1 MGFGAPPGGGNYP
14 IDENYEYNI
23 QNMTPEME
31 AKFLWLM
38 DQAANIAQPSGQGPL
53 QPQEVAGFTPQQQ
66 EAFAMA
72 GKGIGAWQPFMDKA
86 QGYAD
91 QFATGEFDP
100 ESYKKFLDPYQ
111 DYVTQGIS
119 DQYDKA
125 INQANMGAAGKGAF
139 GGSRQG
145 ITHAE
150 LLGGKALGI
159 GQSLSQGFG
168 TSMGLA
174 RGDFENQMQ
183 RYGTATGMYS
193 GLGGQTQQM
202 GQGDV
207 ASLMGAG
214 SVQQQRDQQVLD
226 SQYQAGLTNRYDPM
240 QRFGW
245 MSDIFR
251 GQPSGTMSTTMGTS
265 PQTNP
270 LSQALGAG
278 IFGAGVAQG
287 WQNV

>member
-14 IDENYEYNI
+14 IDEDYTYNI

-38 DQAANIAQPSGQGPL
+38 DQAANIAQPSGAGPL
-53 QPQEVAGFTPQQQ
+53 QPQEVAGFTPQQE

-72 GKGIGAWQPFMDKA
+72 GKGIGAWKPFMDKA
-86 QGYAD
+86 EGYAD
-91 QFATGEFDP
+91 QYATGEFDP
-100 ESYKKFLDPYQ
+100 QDYKRFLDPYQ

-119 DQYDKA
+119 EQYDKA
-125 INQANMGAAGKGAF
+125 INQANLGAAGKGAF

-145 ITHAE
+145 IMNAE

-183 RYGTATGMYS
+183 RYGTAAGMM
-193 GLGGQTQQM
+193 GQMGGQTQQM
-202 GQGDV
+202 GQADV

-214 SVQQQRDQQVLD
+214 SVKQQRLQQELD
-226 SQYQAGLTNRYDPM
+226 AKYKADLTNRYDPQ
-240 QRFGW
+240 QRFSW

-251 GQPSGTMSTTMGTS
+251 GQPSGQMATTIGTS
-265 PQTNP
+265 PMTNP

-287 WQNV
+287 WQNT

>member
-1 MGFGAPPGGGNYP
+1 MATGNYP
-14 IDENYEYNI
+14 YGTTMGT
-23 QNMTPEME
+23 QTSGMSPEME

-38 DQAANIAQPSGQGPL
+38 DQARDIARPSGAGPL
-53 QPQEVAGFTPQQQ
+53 KPQEVADFDPQQIK
-66 EAFAMA
+66 AFGMA
-72 GKGIGAWQPFMDKA
+72 EKGIGSYQPLMDKA
-86 QGYAD
+86 EGYAD
-91 QFATGEFDP
+91 KFATGEFDP

-119 DQYDKA
+119 EQYDKA
-125 INQANMGAAGKGAF
+125 IDQANMGAAGKGAF

-145 ITHAE
+145 IMNAE
-150 LLGGKALGI
+150 LLGGKALNI
-159 GQSLSQGFG
+159 GQSLHQGFG
-168 TSMGLA
+168 TAMGLA

-202 GQGDV
+202 GQADV

-214 SVQQQRDQQVLD
+214 SIQQQRDQQMMD
-226 SQYQAGLTNRYDPM
+226 AQYQADLTNRYDPM

-251 GQPSGTMSTTMGTS
+251 GVPSGQMATTMGTS

>member
-1 MGFGAPPGGGNYP
+1 MAFGAPPGGGNYP
-14 IDENYEYNI
+14 IDEDYQYNI

-38 DQAANIAQPSGQGPL
+38 DQAADVAQPGWGALPAQG
-53 QPQEVAGFTPQQQ
+53 VAGFTQNQL
-66 EAFAMA
+66 EAFKKAQA
-72 GKGIGAWQPFMDKA
+72 GIGAYSPFMKKA
-86 QGYAD
+86 EDYAD

-100 ESYKKFLDPYQ
+100 ESYKKFMDPHQ
-111 DYVTQGIS
+111 EYVEQGIS
-119 DQYDKA
+119 EQYDKA
-125 INQANMGAAGKGAF
+125 INQANLGAAGKGAF
-139 GGSRQG
+139 GGGRQG
-145 ITHAE
+145 IMNAE
-150 LLGGKALGI
+150 LLGGKAMGI
-159 GQSLSQGFG
+159 GQSRSQAFG
-168 TSMGLA
+168 TAMGLA

-183 RYGTATGMYS
+183 RYGAASGAMA

-202 GQGDV
+202 GQADV

-214 SVQQQRDQQVLD
+214 SVEQQNLQQQLD
-226 SQYQAGLTNRYDPM
+226 AKYKAMLTNRYDPQ
-240 QRFGW
+240 QRFSW

-251 GQPSGTMSTTMGTS
+251 GVPSGQMATTVGTS
-265 PQTNP
+265 PMTNP

>member
-1 MGFGAPPGGGNYP
+1 MGTGNYP
-14 IDENYEYNI
+14 YGTTMGT
-23 QNMTPEME
+23 QTSGMSPEME

-38 DQAANIAQPSGQGPL
+38 DQARDIAKPSAEGPL
-53 QPQEVAGFTPQQQ
+53 PAQQVAGFTDKQKLAL
-66 EAFAMA
+66 ENAY
-72 GKGIGAWQPFMDKA
+72 KGIGAWEDYLGKMPTFDEHGKQLT
-86 QGYAD
+86 Q
-91 QFATGEFDP
+91 ATGMVQDFDP
-100 ESYKKFLDPYQ
+100 ESYKQYLDPYQ
-111 DYVTQGIS
+111 DHVTQGIS
-119 DQYDKA
+119 EQYDKA
-125 INQANMGAAGKGAF
+125 IDQGNMNAAGKGAF

-145 ITHAE
+145 IMNAE

-174 RGDFENQMQ
+174 RGDFENKMQ
-183 RYGTATGMYS
+183 RYGTAAGMV
-193 GLGGQTQQM
+193 QQL

-214 SVQQQRDQQVLD
+214 SIEQQRNQQVMD
-226 SQYQAGLTNRYDPM
+226 ADYQAMLTNRYDPM

-251 GQPSGTMSTTMGTS
+251 GVPSGQMATTMGTS

>member
-14 IDENYEYNI
+14 IDENYEYNM

-38 DQAANIAQPSGQGPL
+38 DQAAGIAQPGWGDLEAQG
-53 QPQEVAGFTPQQQ
+53 VAEFTPEQ
-66 EAFAMA
+66 EKAFAMA
-72 GKGIGAWQPFMDKA
+72 RKGAGYDTGIAAWQPYMDKF
-86 QGYAD
+86 AD
-91 QFATGEFDP
+91 TEFDP
-100 ESYKKFLDPYQ
+100 QSYKQYMDPHQ
-111 DYVTQGIS
+111 KYVELGITE
-119 DQYDKA
+119 QYDKA
-125 INQANMGAAGKGAF
+125 ISAANMGAAGKNAF

-145 ITHAE
+145 IMNAE

-159 GQSLSQGFG
+159 GQSRSAAFG
-168 TSMGLA
+168 TAMGLA

-183 RYGTATGMYS
+183 RYGTAAGM
-193 GLGGQTQQM
+193 TQQLQ
-202 GQGDV
+202 QGDV

-214 SVQQQRDQQVLD
+214 SVQQQRNQQMMD
-226 SQYQAGLTNRYDPM
+226 AQYKADLTNRYDPQ
-240 QRFGW
+240 QRFSW

-251 GQPSGTMSTTMGTS
+251 GVPSGQMATTVGTS
-265 PQTNP
+265 PMTNP

-287 WQNV
+287 WQNT

>member
-14 IDENYEYNI
+14 IDEDYSYNI

-38 DQAANIAQPSGQGPL
+38 DQAAGIAQPSGQGPI
-53 QPQEVAGFTPQQQ
+53 PAQEVAGFTPQQQ

-86 QGYAD
+86 EGYAD
-91 QFATGEFDP
+91 QYATGEFDP

-125 INQANMGAAGKGAF
+125 INQANMGAAKQDAF

-183 RYGTATGMYS
+183 RYAGAAGMTAGM
-193 GLGGQTQQM
+193 GLQTQQA
-202 GQGDV
+202 GQADV

-214 SVQQQRDQQVLD
+214 SVQQQRLQQQLD
-226 SQYQAGLTNRYDPM
+226 AKYKADLTNRYDPQ
-240 QRFGW
+240 QRFSW

-251 GQPSGTMSTTMGTS
+251 GVPSGQMATTVGTS
-265 PQTNP
+265 PMTNP

>member
-14 IDENYEYNI
+14 IDEDYTYNI

-38 DQAANIAQPSGQGPL
+38 DQAAGIAQPKAGPI
-53 QPQEVAGFTPQQQ
+53 PAQEVAGFTQDQLT
-66 EAFAMA
+66 AFKKARS
-72 GKGIGAWQPFMDKA
+72 GIGAWEGYLDKF
-86 QGYAD
+86 AD
-91 QFATGEFDP
+91 TEFDP
-100 ESYKKFLDPYQ
+100 QSYKDYFDPHQ
-111 DYVTQGIS
+111 KYVEQGITE
-119 DQYDKA
+119 QYDKA
-125 INQANMGAAGKGAF
+125 INEANLGAAGKGAF

-145 ITHAE
+145 IMNAE

-159 GQSLSQGFG
+159 GQSRSAAFG
-168 TSMGLA
+168 TAMGLA

-183 RYGTATGMYS
+183 RYGSAAGMM
-193 GLGGQTQQM
+193 GQMGGQTQQM
-202 GQGDV
+202 GQADV

-214 SVQQQRDQQVLD
+214 SVQQQRLQQQLD
-226 SQYQAGLTNRYDPM
+226 AKYKADLTNRYDPQ
-240 QRFGW
+240 QRFSW

-251 GQPSGTMSTTMGTS
+251 GVPSGQMATTVGTS
-265 PQTNP
+265 PMTNP

>member
-1 MGFGAPPGGGNYP
+1 MSTGAGNYP
-14 IDENYEYNI
+14 YGTTMGT
-23 QNMTPEME
+23 QTSGMTPEME

-38 DQAANIAQPSGQGPL
+38 DQARDIAKPSGAGPL

-72 GKGIGAWQPFMDKA
+72 GKGIGAWKPFMDKA
-86 QGYAD
+86 EGYAD
-91 QFATGEFDP
+91 KFATGEFDP
-100 ESYKKFLDPYQ
+100 ESYKQYMDPYEEH
-111 DYVTQGIS
+111 VIKGIQE
-119 DQYDKA
+119 QYDKA
-125 INQANMGAAGKGAF
+125 INQANMGAAGKNAF

-145 ITHAE
+145 IMHSE
-150 LLGGKALGI
+150 LLGGKALGV
-159 GQSLSQGFG
+159 GTARSEGFK

-174 RGDFENQMQ
+174 RGDFENQVQ
-183 RYGTATGMYS
+183 RYGTAAGM
-193 GLGGQTQQM
+193 TQQM
-202 GQGDV
+202 GQADV

-214 SVQQQRDQQVLD
+214 SVKQQRLQQELD
-226 SQYQAGLTNRYDPM
+226 AKYKADLTNRYDPQ
-240 QRFGW
+240 QRFSW

-251 GQPSGTMSTTMGTS
+251 GVPSGQMATTVGTS
-265 PQTNP
+265 PMTNP

>member
-14 IDENYEYNI
+14 IDEDYTYNI

-86 QGYAD
+86 EGYAD

-125 INQANMGAAGKGAF
+125 INQANMGAAKQDAF

-145 ITHAE
+145 IMNAE

-159 GQSLSQGFG
+159 GQSLSEGFG

-183 RYGTATGMYS
+183 RYGTAAGMM
-193 GLGGQTQQM
+193 GQMGGQTQQM
-202 GQGDV
+202 GQADV
-207 ASLMGAG
+207 ASLMGSG
-214 SVQQQRDQQVLD
+214 SVQQQRLQQQLD
-226 SQYQAGLTNRYDPM
+226 AKYKTDLTNRYDPQ
-240 QRFGW
+240 QRFSW

-251 GQPSGTMSTTMGTS
+251 GVPSGQMATTVGTS
-265 PQTNP
+265 PMTNP

>member
-14 IDENYEYNI
+14 IDEDYTYNI

-53 QPQEVAGFTPQQQ
+53 QPQEVAGFTPDQLK
-66 EAFAMA
+66 AFQMA
-72 GKGIGAWQPFMDKA
+72 GKGIEAWEPFMKKA
-86 QGYAD
+86 EGYAD

-125 INQANMGAAGKGAF
+125 INEANMGAAGKGAF
-139 GGSRQG
+139 GGDRQG
-145 ITHAE
+145 IMNAE
-150 LLGGKALGI
+150 LLGGKALGV
-159 GQSLSQGFG
+159 GQSLSEGFG

-183 RYGTATGMYS
+183 RYGTAAGM
-193 GLGGQTQQM
+193 TQQL
-202 GQGDV
+202 GQGDI

-214 SVQQQRDQQVLD
+214 SIEQQRNQQMLD
-226 SQYQAGLTNRYDPM
+226 ADYQAMLTNRYDPM

-251 GQPSGTMSTTMGTS
+251 GVPSGQMATTMGTS

-287 WQNV
+287 WQNVG

>member
-1 MGFGAPPGGGNYP
+1 
-14 IDENYEYNI
+14 
-23 QNMTPEME
+23 
-31 AKFLWLM
+31 
-38 DQAANIAQPSGQGPL
+38 
-53 QPQEVAGFTPQQQ
+53 
-66 EAFAMA
+66 
-72 GKGIGAWQPFMDKA
+72 
-86 QGYAD
+86 
-91 QFATGEFDP
+91 
-100 ESYKKFLDPYQ
+100 
-111 DYVTQGIS
+111 
-119 DQYDKA
+119 
-125 INQANMGAAGKGAF
+125 MGAAGKGAF

-145 ITHAE
+145 IMNAE

-183 RYGTATGMYS
+183 RYAGAAGMTAGM
-193 GLGGQTQQM
+193 GLQTQQA
-202 GQGDV
+202 GQADV

-214 SVQQQRDQQVLD
+214 SVQQQRLQQQLD
-226 SQYQAGLTNRYDPM
+226 AQYKADLTNRYDPQ
-240 QRFGW
+240 QRFSW

-251 GQPSGTMSTTMGTS
+251 GVPSGQMATTVGTS
-265 PQTNP
+265 PMTNP

>member
-1 MGFGAPPGGGNYP
+1 MSNGAGNYP
-14 IDENYEYNI
+14 YGTTMGTETSG
-23 QNMTPEME
+23 MSPEME

-38 DQAANIAQPSGQGPL
+38 DQARDIAKPSAAGPL
-53 QPQEVAGFTPQQQ
+53 PAQQVAEFTPYQIKALDKAY
-66 EAFAMA
+66 E
-72 GKGIGAWQPFMDKA
+72 GIGAWEDYLGKAPQYDA
-86 QGYAD
+86 QGKQIKAG
-91 QFATGEFDP
+91 TGMVQDFDP
-100 ESYKKFLDPYQ
+100 ESYKDYLDPYQ
-111 DYVTQGIS
+111 DYVTQGIEK
-119 DQYDKA
+119 QYDTA

-145 ITHAE
+145 IMNAE
-150 LLGGKALGI
+150 LLGGKALGV

-168 TSMGLA
+168 TAMGLA
-174 RGDFENQMQ
+174 RGDFENKMQ
-183 RYGTATGMYS
+183 RYGTAAGM
-193 GLGGQTQQM
+193 TQQL

-214 SVQQQRDQQVLD
+214 SIQQQRNQQELD
-226 SQYQAGLTNRYDPM
+226 AEYQAMLTNRYDPM

>member
-1 MGFGAPPGGGNYP
+1 MAIGNYP
-14 IDENYEYNI
+14 YGSTVGT
-23 QNMTPEME
+23 QVTGMSPEME
-31 AKFLWLM
+31 AKYLWLM
-38 DQAANIAQPSGQGPL
+38 DQARNLAKPSAAGPL
-53 QPQEVAGFTPQQQ
+53 PAQQVAEFTPYQTQALDKAY
-66 EAFAMA
+66 E
-72 GKGIGAWQPFMDKA
+72 GIGAWQDYLGEAPQYDA
-86 QGYAD
+86 QGKQIKAG
-91 QFATGEFDP
+91 TGMVQDFDP
-100 ESYKKFLDPYQ
+100 ESYKDYLDPYQ

-119 DQYDKA
+119 EQYDKA

-145 ITHAE
+145 IMNAE

-174 RGDFENQMQ
+174 RGDFENKMQ
-183 RYGTATGMYS
+183 RYGTAAGM
-193 GLGGQTQQM
+193 TQQL

-214 SVQQQRDQQVLD
+214 SIQQQRKQQELD
-226 SQYQAGLTNRYDPM
+226 ANYQAMLTNRYDPM

-251 GQPSGTMSTTMGTS
+251 GVPSGQMATTMGTS

>member
-1 MGFGAPPGGGNYP
+1 MGFGAPPNTGTYP
-14 IDENYEYNI
+14 VDEDYEFNLT
-23 QNMTPEME
+23 NMTPEME

-38 DQAANIAQPSGQGPL
+38 DQAAGIAGKDQGDIPT
-53 QPQEVAGFTPQQQ
+53 QEVAGFTQDQKD
-66 EAFAMA
+66 AFKLARS
-72 GKGIGAWQPFMDKA
+72 GIGKWQGYMDKF
-86 QGYAD
+86 AD
-91 QFATGEFDP
+91 TQFDP
-100 ESYKKFLDPYQ
+100 QSYKQYLDPYQ

-119 DQYDKA
+119 EQYDKA
-125 INQANMGAAGKGAF
+125 IDQANMGAAGKGAF

-145 ITHAE
+145 IMNAE

-159 GQSLSQGFG
+159 GQSLSEGFG
-168 TSMGLA
+168 TAMGLA

-183 RYGTATGMYS
+183 RYGTAAGM
-193 GLGGQTQQM
+193 TQQL

-214 SVQQQRDQQVLD
+214 SVQQQNLQQQLD
-226 SQYQAGLTNRYDPM
+226 AKYKAGLANRYDE
-240 QRFGW
+240 QNRFSW

-251 GQPSGTMSTTMGTS
+251 GVPSGQMASTYGTS
-265 PQTNP
+265 PMTNP

>member
-1 MGFGAPPGGGNYP
+1 MGFGAPPNTGTYP
-14 IDENYEYNI
+14 VDEDYEFNLT
-23 QNMTPEME
+23 NMTPEME

-38 DQAANIAQPSGQGPL
+38 DQAAGIAGKDQGDIPT
-53 QPQEVAGFTPQQQ
+53 QEVAGFTQDQKD
-66 EAFAMA
+66 AFKLARS
-72 GKGIGAWQPFMDKA
+72 GIGKWQGYMDKF
-86 QGYAD
+86 AD
-91 QFATGEFDP
+91 TQFDP
-100 ESYKKFLDPYQ
+100 QSYKQYLDPYQ

-119 DQYDKA
+119 EQYDKA
-125 INQANMGAAGKGAF
+125 IDQANMGAAGKGAF

-145 ITHAE
+145 IMNAE

-159 GQSLSQGFG
+159 GQSLSEGFG
-168 TSMGLA
+168 TAMGLA

-183 RYGTATGMYS
+183 RYGTAAGMTAGM
-193 GLGGQTQQM
+193 GLQTQQA
-202 GQGDV
+202 GQADV

-226 SQYQAGLTNRYDPM
+226 ARYKAMLTNRYDPQ
-240 QRFGW
+240 QRFSW

-251 GQPSGTMSTTMGTS
+251 GVPSGQMATTVGTS
-265 PQTNP
+265 PMTNP

-287 WQNV
+287 WQNT

>member
-1 MGFGAPPGGGNYP
+1 MGFGAPPGGGKYP
-14 IDENYEYNI
+14 IDEDYTYNI

-38 DQAANIAQPSGQGPL
+38 DQAANIAQPSGAGPI
-53 QPQEVAGFTPQQQ
+53 PAQEVAGFTPDQLK
-66 EAFAMA
+66 AFQMA

-86 QGYAD
+86 EGYAD

-119 DQYDKA
+119 EQYDKA
-125 INQANMGAAGKGAF
+125 INQANLGAAGKGAF

-168 TSMGLA
+168 TAMGLA

-183 RYGTATGMYS
+183 RYGTAAGMTAGM
-193 GLGGQTQQM
+193 GLQTQQA
-202 GQGDV
+202 GQADV

-214 SVQQQRDQQVLD
+214 SVQQQRLQQQLD
-226 SQYQAGLTNRYDPM
+226 AKYKADLTNRYDPQ
-240 QRFGW
+240 QRFSW

-251 GQPSGTMSTTMGTS
+251 GVPSGQMATTVGTS
-265 PQTNP
+265 PMTNP

>member
-1 MGFGAPPGGGNYP
+1 MSNGAGNYP
-14 IDENYEYNI
+14 YGTTMGT
-23 QNMTPEME
+23 QTSGMTPEME

-38 DQAANIAQPSGQGPL
+38 DQARDIAKPSAAGPL
-53 QPQEVAGFTPQQQ
+53 PAQEVAEFTPYQQK
-66 EAFAMA
+66 ALTDAY
-72 GKGIGAWQPFMDKA
+72 GGIGAWKPYLDKF
-86 QGYAD
+86 AD
-91 QFATGEFDP
+91 TQFDP
-100 ESYKKFLDPYQ
+100 ESYKDYLDPYQ

-119 DQYDKA
+119 EQYDKA

-139 GGSRQG
+139 GGDRQG
-145 ITHAE
+145 IMNAE
-150 LLGGKALGI
+150 LLGGKALGV

-168 TSMGLA
+168 TAMGLA

-183 RYGTATGMYS
+183 RYGTAAGM
-193 GLGGQTQQM
+193 TQQL

-226 SQYQAGLTNRYDPM
+226 SQYQAMLTNRYDPM

>member
-86 QGYAD
+86 EGYAD

-125 INQANMGAAGKGAF
+125 INQANMGAAKQDAF

-174 RGDFENQMQ
+174 RGDFENHMQ
-183 RYGTATGMYS
+183 RYGTAAGMM
-193 GLGGQTQQM
+193 GQMGGQTQQM
-202 GQGDV
+202 GQADV
-207 ASLMGAG
+207 ASLMGSG
-214 SVQQQRDQQVLD
+214 SVQQQRLQQQLD
-226 SQYQAGLTNRYDPM
+226 AKYKADLTNRYDPQ
-240 QRFGW
+240 QRFSW

-251 GQPSGTMSTTMGTS
+251 GVPSGQMATTVGTS
-265 PQTNP
+265 PMTNP

>member
-1 MGFGAPPGGGNYP
+1 MATGNYP
-14 IDENYEYNI
+14 YGTTMGT
-23 QNMTPEME
+23 QTSGMSPEME

-38 DQAANIAQPSGQGPL
+38 DQARDIAKPSAAGPL
-53 QPQEVAGFTPQQQ
+53 PAQKVAGFTQKQKLALKNAY
-66 EAFAMA
+66 E
-72 GKGIGAWQPFMDKA
+72 GIGAWEDYLGEMPSFDE
-86 QGYAD
+86 QGK
-91 QFATGEFDP
+91 QITRGTGMVQDFDP
-100 ESYKKFLDPYQ
+100 QSYKQYLDPYQ

-119 DQYDKA
+119 EQYDKA
-125 INQANMGAAGKGAF
+125 IDQANMGAAGKGAF

-145 ITHAE
+145 IMNAE

-174 RGDFENQMQ
+174 RGDFENKMQ
-183 RYGTATGMYS
+183 RYGTAAGMR
-193 GLGGQTQQM
+193 QQL

-214 SVQQQRDQQVLD
+214 SIEQQREQQVLD
-226 SQYQAGLTNRYDPM
+226 ANYQAMLTNRYDPM

-251 GQPSGTMSTTMGTS
+251 GQPSGTMTTTMGTS

>member
-14 IDENYEYNI
+14 IDEDYTYNI

-38 DQAANIAQPSGQGPL
+38 DQAAGIAQPSGQGPL
-53 QPQEVAGFTPQQQ
+53 QPQEVAGFTPQQE

-72 GKGIGAWQPFMDKA
+72 GKGIGAWKPFMDKA
-86 QGYAD
+86 GGYAD
-91 QFATGEFDP
+91 QYATGEFDP
-100 ESYKKFLDPYQ
+100 ESYKQYLDPYQ

-119 DQYDKA
+119 EQYDKA
-125 INQANMGAAGKGAF
+125 INEANMVAAKKDAF

-145 ITHAE
+145 IMHTE

-183 RYGTATGMYS
+183 RYGTAAGM
-193 GLGGQTQQM
+193 TQQL

-214 SVQQQRDQQVLD
+214 SIQQQRDQQMLD
-226 SQYQAGLTNRYDPM
+226 SQYQADLTNRYDPM

-251 GQPSGTMSTTMGTS
+251 GVPSGQMATTMGTS

>member
-14 IDENYEYNI
+14 IDEDYTYNI

-38 DQAANIAQPSGQGPL
+38 DQAANIAQPSGAGPL

-72 GKGIGAWQPFMDKA
+72 GKGIEAWKPFMDKA
-86 QGYAD
+86 EGYAD
-91 QFATGEFDP
+91 QYATGEFDP

-119 DQYDKA
+119 EQYDKA
-125 INQANMGAAGKGAF
+125 INQANLGAAGKGAF

-145 ITHAE
+145 IMNAE

-183 RYGTATGMYS
+183 RYAGAAGMTAGM
-193 GLGGQTQQM
+193 GLQTQQA
-202 GQGDV
+202 GQADV

-214 SVQQQRDQQVLD
+214 SVQQQRLQQQLD
-226 SQYQAGLTNRYDPM
+226 AKYKTDLTNRYDPQ
-240 QRFGW
+240 QRFSW

-251 GQPSGTMSTTMGTS
+251 GVPSGQMATTVGTS
-265 PQTNP
+265 PMTNP

-278 IFGAGVAQG
+278 IFGAGVASG

>member
-1 MGFGAPPGGGNYP
+1 MSNGAGNYP
-14 IDENYEYNI
+14 YGTTMGT
-23 QNMTPEME
+23 QTSGMTPEME

-38 DQAANIAQPSGQGPL
+38 DQARDIAKPSGAGPL

-159 GQSLSQGFG
+159 GQSLHQGFG
-168 TSMGLA
+168 TAMGLA

-183 RYGTATGMYS
+183 RYGTAAGMM
-193 GLGGQTQQM
+193 GQMGGQTQQM
-202 GQGDV
+202 GQADV

-226 SQYQAGLTNRYDPM
+226 SQYQAMLTNRYDPM

>member
-1 MGFGAPPGGGNYP
+1 MGTQTSG
-14 IDENYEYNI
+14 
-23 QNMTPEME
+23 MTPEME

-38 DQAANIAQPSGQGPL
+38 DQARDIAKPSGAGPL

-72 GKGIGAWQPFMDKA
+72 GKGIGAWKPFMDKA
-86 QGYAD
+86 EGYAD
-91 QFATGEFDP
+91 QYATGEFDP
-100 ESYKKFLDPYQ
+100 ESYKKFLSPHQ

-159 GQSLSQGFG
+159 GQSLHQGFG
-168 TSMGLA
+168 TAMGLA

-183 RYGTATGMYS
+183 RYGTAAGMTAGM
-193 GLGGQTQQM
+193 GLQAQQAGQA
-202 GQGDV
+202 DV

-251 GQPSGTMSTTMGTS
+251 GQPSGTMATTMGTS

>member
-1 MGFGAPPGGGNYP
+1 MATGNYP
-14 IDENYEYNI
+14 YGTTMGT
-23 QNMTPEME
+23 QTSGMSPEME

-38 DQAANIAQPSGQGPL
+38 DQARDIAKPSAAGPL
-53 QPQEVAGFTPQQQ
+53 PAQEVAGFTEKQKLALDKAY
-66 EAFAMA
+66 E
-72 GKGIGAWQPFMDKA
+72 GIGAWKPYLDKFT
-86 QGYAD
+86 Q
-91 QFATGEFDP
+91 EFDP
-100 ESYKKFLDPYQ
+100 ESYKDYLDPYQ
-111 DYVTQGIS
+111 DYVTQGIEQ
-119 DQYDKA
+119 QYDKA
-125 INQANMGAAGKGAF
+125 INQANIGAAGKGAF
-139 GGSRQG
+139 GGARQG
-145 ITHAE
+145 IMNAE
-150 LLGGKALGI
+150 LLGGKALGV

-183 RYGTATGMYS
+183 RYGTAAGM
-193 GLGGQTQQM
+193 TQQLQ
-202 GQGDV
+202 QGDI

-214 SVQQQRDQQVLD
+214 SIEQQRNQQMLD
-226 SQYQAGLTNRYDPM
+226 ADYQAMLTNRYDPM

-251 GQPSGTMSTTMGTS
+251 GVPSGQMATTMGTS

-287 WQNV
+287 WQNVG

>member
-1 MGFGAPPGGGNYP
+1 MAFGAPPGGGEYP
-14 IDENYEYNI
+14 IDEDYTYNI

-38 DQAANIAQPSGQGPL
+38 DQAAGIAQPGWGPL
-53 QPQEVAGFTPQQQ
+53 GPQEVAGFTPEQ
-66 EAFAMA
+66 EKAFQMA
-72 GKGIGAWQPFMDKA
+72 RDQTGYDTGIAAWQPYMDKFVGA
-86 QGYAD
+86 
-91 QFATGEFDP
+91 EFDP
-100 ESYKKFLDPYQ
+100 ESYKAFMDPHQ
-111 DYVTQGIS
+111 KYVEQGITE
-119 DQYDKA
+119 QYDKA
-125 INQANMGAAGKGAF
+125 INQANLGAAGKGAF

-145 ITHAE
+145 IMNAE

-159 GQSLSQGFG
+159 GQSRSAAFG
-168 TSMGLA
+168 TAMGLA

-183 RYGTATGMYS
+183 RYGTAAGM
-193 GLGGQTQQM
+193 TQQM
-202 GQGDV
+202 GQADV

-214 SVQQQRDQQVLD
+214 SVKQQRLQQELD
-226 SQYQAGLTNRYDPM
+226 AKYKADLTNRYDPQ
-240 QRFGW
+240 QRFSW

-251 GQPSGTMSTTMGTS
+251 GVPSGQMATTVGTS
-265 PQTNP
+265 PMTNP

>member
-38 DQAANIAQPSGQGPL
+38 DQAAGIAQPSGAGPL
-53 QPQEVAGFTPQQQ
+53 QPQEVAGFTPQQK

-72 GKGIGAWQPFMDKA
+72 GKGIGAYKPFMDKA

-111 DYVTQGIS
+111 KYVTQGIS
-119 DQYDKA
+119 EQYDKA
-125 INQANMGAAGKGAF
+125 IDQANMGAAGKGAF

-145 ITHAE
+145 IMNAE

-159 GQSLSQGFG
+159 GQSLSKGFG

-183 RYGTATGMYS
+183 RYGTAAGMTAGM
-193 GLGGQTQQM
+193 GLQTQQA
-202 GQGDV
+202 GQADV

-214 SVQQQRDQQVLD
+214 SVQQQRLQQQLD
-226 SQYQAGLTNRYDPM
+226 AKYKADLTNRYDPQ
-240 QRFGW
+240 QRFSW

-251 GQPSGTMSTTMGTS
+251 GVPSGQMATTVGTS
-265 PQTNP
+265 PMTNP

>member
-1 MGFGAPPGGGNYP
+1 MSTGAGNYP
-14 IDENYEYNI
+14 YGTTMGT
-23 QNMTPEME
+23 QTSGMTPEME

-38 DQAANIAQPSGQGPL
+38 DQARDIAKPSGAGPL
-53 QPQEVAGFTPQQQ
+53 QPQEVAGFTDQQQ

-72 GKGIGAWQPFMDKA
+72 GKGIGAWKPFMDKA
-86 QGYAD
+86 EGYAD
-91 QFATGEFDP
+91 KFATGEFDP
-100 ESYKKFLDPYQ
+100 ESYKQFMDPYEEH
-111 DYVTQGIS
+111 VIKGIQE
-119 DQYDKA
+119 QYDKA
-125 INQANMGAAGKGAF
+125 INQANMGAAGKNAF

-145 ITHAE
+145 IMHSE
-150 LLGGKALGI
+150 LLGGKALGV
-159 GQSLSQGFG
+159 GTARSEGFK

-183 RYGTATGMYS
+183 RYGTAAGMM
-193 GLGGQTQQM
+193 GQMGGQTQQM
-202 GQGDV
+202 GQADV

-226 SQYQAGLTNRYDPM
+226 SDYQAMLTNRYDPM